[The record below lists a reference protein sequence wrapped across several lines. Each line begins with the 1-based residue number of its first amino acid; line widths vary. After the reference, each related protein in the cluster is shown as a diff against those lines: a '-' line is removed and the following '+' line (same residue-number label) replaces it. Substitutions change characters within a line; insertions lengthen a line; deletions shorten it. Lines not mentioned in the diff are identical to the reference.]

1 MSHKT
6 GQYHFRQFSVPLPG
20 YSLDP
25 DYTLLRHKAPSQVFL
40 GEGNGPIFKSPH
52 TNLSPKEQTHKL
64 LLMTLYNY
72 PASTCWDTG
81 AHKHCRVAKAFKEL
95 FPCTH
100 PSTHPSIHT
109 STIHL
114 PIYPSILLSIYPS
127 IHLPIFPSICPHTH
141 PSIHQPTHSSTHP
154 FPILPFISLAIQ
166 PIFPSILSSFHP
178 SLELPSSSFDLLV
191 SLVYPTYPFLSLH
204 SFIHYSSINSPTHS
218 MTPPLIHLSTI
229 HSSPF
234 HSCSMSLSDIAHR

>member
-100 PSTHPSIHT
+100 PSTHPSIHP
-109 STIHL
+109 SIYPSAIHL
-114 PIYPSILLSIYPS
+114 PTHPFIHPPTHLSIHLSVHLSIYPS
-127 IHLPIFPSICPHTH
+127 IIQQQFPNRKETDK
-141 PSIHQPTHSSTHP
+141 HSG
-154 FPILPFISLAIQ
+154 
-166 PIFPSILSSFHP
+166 
-178 SLELPSSSFDLLV
+178 
-191 SLVYPTYPFLSLH
+191 
-204 SFIHYSSINSPTHS
+204 
-218 MTPPLIHLSTI
+218 
-229 HSSPF
+229 
-234 HSCSMSLSDIAHR
+234 